1 MERKASTISVDTYC
15 LRFVASLVLSF
26 PITSDGGKV
35 YLLSSKIIEKAKST
49 KVRLF
54 SCRRFPQNI
63 YPRAD
68 MCLPFSALKIFL
80 LHKPPTREIYMSI
93 TRDVKITINSYCMYY
108 VYFLSYESKS
118 PPKKFLRKK
127 FLLI

>member
-49 KVRLF
+49 GSTVVFLQKISTKYCAHLP
-54 SCRRFPQNI
+54 SC
-63 YPRAD
+63 
-68 MCLPFSALKIFL
+68 
-80 LHKPPTREIYMSI
+80 
-93 TRDVKITINSYCMYY
+93 
-108 VYFLSYESKS
+108 
-118 PPKKFLRKK
+118 
-127 FLLI
+127 